1 MSEQKRFIVLGG
13 GCFWCLDGAYRM
25 VRGISTVTSGYSG
38 GHIPNPSTDR
48 VYMGDSGHA
57 EVVQL
62 EYDPRAITLEDIL
75 DVFWAIHDPTTLNR
89 QMHDVG
95 PEYRSIIFYKDE
107 AEHKIIE
114 RSLRQAQKFWQDP
127 IVTEVMQ
134 FKEFYSAE
142 DFQQDFFANNP
153 DKAYCQFIINPK
165 LTKLRAKYAK
175 LLKS

>member
-1 MSEQKRFIVLGG
+1 
-13 GCFWCLDGAYRM
+13 
-25 VRGISTVTSGYSG
+25 
-38 GHIPNPSTDR
+38 
-48 VYMGDSGHA
+48 
-57 EVVQL
+57 
-62 EYDPRAITLEDIL
+62 
-75 DVFWAIHDPTTLNR
+75 
-89 QMHDVG
+89 MHDVG